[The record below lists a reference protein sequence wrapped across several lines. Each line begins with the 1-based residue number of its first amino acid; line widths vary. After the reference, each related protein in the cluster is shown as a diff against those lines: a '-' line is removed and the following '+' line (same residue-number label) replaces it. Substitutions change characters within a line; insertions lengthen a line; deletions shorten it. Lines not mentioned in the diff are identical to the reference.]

1 MLLKRNPKERVEA
14 ARKLAD
20 LAKLHPDQQQQIKEQ
35 AAEAVAFWIGER
47 LEPHANGLRA
57 LAAMGASE
65 YGTQISKWADPKEPL
80 PLEGQQGAMPR
91 AWETAQS
98 ALRYVGWMQLPNAWD
113 MLKRQLTRRPPK
125 LDITR
130 EAMVGQGVSMLGM
143 ALSALSKGSSAGF
156 AEWGDNRAFPILLEF
171 IEETQENEESRMAA
185 CSAMAWVANDED
197 MIKVAEKIGEYSS
210 DDKKDQFRRECL
222 LETLTTRPVSGS
234 SVTEALLTLLV
245 PESSMK
251 VRHAVARAIGKSGI
265 DENIEAKLFEKM
277 GDEALKADAAL
288 TLFLGASPAAAARA
302 LAMFSGASIAAMEE
316 LQELWFFSFGYW
328 SDKDLEDGHI
338 FRYVRNAEAMNRVE
352 FGETPQLWA
361 GEQLRRQ
368 FVNLVFDNGPHSFTR
383 VVLRKRLYDMAKG
396 DDEAKRKGA
405 IETLEFMKERG
416 VLLDLRDVEGPTG
429 KLASEAYHNL
439 VNPRVAMGVKDFSED
454 NK

>member
-1 MLLKRNPKERVEA
+1 
-14 ARKLAD
+14 
-20 LAKLHPDQQQQIKEQ
+20 
-35 AAEAVAFWIGER
+35 
-47 LEPHANGLRA
+47 
-57 LAAMGASE
+57 
-65 YGTQISKWADPKEPL
+65 
-80 PLEGQQGAMPR
+80 
-91 AWETAQS
+91 
-98 ALRYVGWMQLPNAWD
+98 
-113 MLKRQLTRRPPK
+113 
-125 LDITR
+125 
-130 EAMVGQGVSMLGM
+130 MLGM

-185 CSAMAWVANDED
+185 CSAMAWVAKDED

-222 LETLTTRPVSGS
+222 PETLTTRPVSGS
-234 SVTEALLTLLV
+234 SVSEALLTLLV